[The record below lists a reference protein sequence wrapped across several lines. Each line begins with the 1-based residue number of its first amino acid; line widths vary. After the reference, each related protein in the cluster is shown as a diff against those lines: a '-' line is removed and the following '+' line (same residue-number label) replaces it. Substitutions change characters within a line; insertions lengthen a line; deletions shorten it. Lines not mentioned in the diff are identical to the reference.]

1 MLGRVWL
8 LVAMVFGGL
17 AAVGMAVRG
26 SRLPPADFTFFNESE
41 VKSLDPAIINGE
53 PEGRIARSLFEGLTR
68 PRPDNMRAEPG
79 MAERWDVSGDRLT
92 YTFYLRDDARWS
104 NGDPLTTRDFLY
116 SIRRLLDPMTGA
128 EYSYQAWYI
137 VNAKRY
143 TYGVRGIEPGDPV
156 EVELNRRPNVPNTV
170 RGGVLLGTLL
180 RIDGDEQND
189 TSSRRELLFVV
200 RIDGQERRFRLA
212 DEGESLP
219 DGVEACRQVLL
230 DFREVGIRA
239 IDDRTLEFRLEH
251 PTPYFLELLSFYPF
265 APVHRGCLERHG
277 SPAWKRA
284 ENIVTN
290 GAFRLFERR
299 IRDRIRLVK
308 SDTYWDHENVGCD
321 VIDALSIDDRTTAL
335 NLYLTGKCD
344 WTTQPPPNAIRQLL
358 ASDTP
363 RNDINPYPQLT
374 TYFYLL
380 NTTRPPLD
388 DVRIRRALSMA
399 LDREEITRVATAA
412 GEQPALSFVPPHL
425 PGYQQQFTEPRNPE
439 RARSLLAD
447 AGYPGGNGFPKL
459 EIHYNTDQVHQ
470 SVAELVRK
478 QWQRELGISVSLRN
492 EEWASYQQ
500 TQQQG
505 EYMVSRRAWIGDYLD
520 PNTFLDMYVTGGQN
534 NLTGFSDSK
543 YDELIALA
551 AEEPDTEQR
560 LRMLEQAERILMDQL
575 PIIPIYH
582 YVSRNLVKPYVRG
595 FYNNLQDHHPLR
607 AIWIDRTVD
616 LDEPRPNEFMGRD
629 P

>member
-1 MLGRVWL
+1 
-8 LVAMVFGGL
+8 MVFGGDDRL
-17 AAVGMAVRG
+17 RVGAVGMALRG
-26 SRLPPADFTFFNESE
+26 SRLPPADFTLFNESE

-68 PRPDNMRAEPG
+68 PRADNMQAEPG
-79 MAERWDVSGDRLT
+79 VAERWDISDDRRT
-92 YTFYLRDDARWS
+92 YMFHLRADARWS

-116 SIRRLLDPMTGA
+116 SIRRLLDPLTGA

-143 TYGVRGIEPGDPV
+143 TYGAKGINPGDPV
-156 EVELNRRPNVPNTV
+156 EVELNRHPNAPNTV
-170 RGGVLLGTLL
+170 RGEVLLGELV
-180 RIDGDEQND
+180 RIEGKND
-189 TSSRRELLFVV
+189 AVGPADRDRVFVV
-200 RIDGQERRFRLA
+200 RVNEQDRTFCLA
-212 DEGESLP
+212 DEGEPLP
-219 DGVEACRQVLL
+219 EGVEACRQVLL
-230 DFREVGIRA
+230 DFREVGVRA
-239 IDDRTLEFRLEH
+239 IDDRTLEIRLEN

-265 APVHRGCLERHG
+265 APVHQGCLERYG

-299 IRDRIRLVK
+299 IRDRIRLVR
-308 SDTYWDHENVGCD
+308 SETYWDRHNVRCN

-358 ASDTP
+358 ASRPP
-363 RNDINPYPQLT
+363 RNDINPYAQLT

-388 DVRIRRALSMA
+388 DVRIRRALSLA

-425 PGYQQQFTEPRNPE
+425 PGYTQQLCEPRDPE
-439 RARSLLAD
+439 QARKLMAE
-447 AGYPGGNGFPKL
+447 AGYARGIGFPKL
-459 EIHYNTDQVHQ
+459 EIHYNTDLVHQ

-478 QWQRELGISVSLRN
+478 QWQRELGITVSLRN

-500 TQQQG
+500 TQQQMQ
-505 EYMVSRRAWIGDYLD
+505 YMVSRRSWIGDYLD
-520 PNTFLDMYVTGGQN
+520 PNTFLDMYVSGGQN
-534 NLTGFSDSK
+534 NLTGFANPQ
-543 YDELIALA
+543 YDELIASA
-551 AEEPDTEQR
+551 AKEPDIEKR
-560 LRMLEQAERILMDQL
+560 LRTLEQAERMLMDQL

-595 FYNNLQDHHPLR
+595 LYNNLQDHHPLR
-607 AIWIDRTVD
+607 TIWIDHTID
-616 LDEPRPNEFMGRD
+616 PHDPRPNEFMGHT